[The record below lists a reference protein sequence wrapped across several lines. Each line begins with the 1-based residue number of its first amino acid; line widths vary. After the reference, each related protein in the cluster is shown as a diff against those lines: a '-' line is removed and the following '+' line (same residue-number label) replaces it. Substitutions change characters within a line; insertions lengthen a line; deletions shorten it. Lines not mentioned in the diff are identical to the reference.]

1 MSGEKYLAKHAG
13 LMLILV
19 TAMLTIMPLA
29 YAETPAV
36 PPSGGD
42 VTALTD
48 SGLVRGK
55 VSDDGDVEIYQGI
68 PYAAPPVANL
78 RWAPPQPPAHWS
90 GTRDAFEP
98 GSPCPQTGRLAS
110 VNEDCLYLNVWAPR
124 EPSRDRLPVIVW
136 IHGGGQL
143 ITTGSEY
150 DGSRLVTRGTPVI
163 AVTINYR
170 LNIFAFFAHA
180 ELTAEDAA
188 MGSGNYATLDQQF
201 ALKWVKRNIANFGGD
216 PDNVTIAGE
225 SGGGQAVC
233 ILLVSPPA
241 AGLFQRAITESAPC
255 QDQYYPTLTASEAE
269 GMKIASELGCSD
281 VACLRKLPVAV
292 LLAKQT
298 GTAPVGQ
305 PATGGGAFP
314 LPIRHAIAFGQFN
327 KVPVMEGSTKDEA
340 LFFVPPAYD
349 GVGKKVTE
357 AQYPQIIATLFG
369 EARSQ
374 AILEQYPTS
383 NYPTPSYALVA
394 VETDSAENGEATR
407 NRLGAC
413 NTELANQLLAPWV
426 PVYAYEFA
434 DENDPWPIPL
444 FPLSTG
450 GMKGAGHTSELPYL
464 WKMDVPLSD
473 AQQRLSTTMIKYWT
487 NFAAHGDP
495 NGDGLPAWPK
505 FTSSSP
511 QYMTFRTDR
520 VAADATFRDVHKC
533 KFWSEQG
540 WANLYGSYDA
550 PFPTH

>member
-1 MSGEKYLAKHAG
+1 MQSITIVIKLAKLVARMRKSEENYPKKHTG
-13 LMLILV
+13 RLLILA
-19 TAMLTIMPLA
+19 TATLTIASLA
-29 YAETPAV
+29 CAETPAV
-36 PPSGGD
+36 PPSGGY
-42 VTALTD
+42 VTTLTD

-55 VSDDGDVEIYQGI
+55 LSDDGDVEIYQGI

-90 GTRDAFEP
+90 GTRDALEP

-110 VNEDCLYLNVWAPR
+110 VNEDCLYLNVWAPHKS
-124 EPSRDRLPVIVW
+124 SRDKLPVIVW

-150 DGSRLVTRGTPVI
+150 DGSWLVTRGTPVI

-180 ELTAEDAA
+180 WLTAEDAA

-241 AGLFQRAITESAPC
+241 AGLFQRAITQSGPC
-255 QDQYYPTLTASEAE
+255 QDQYYPTLTASEEA
-269 GMKIASELGCSD
+269 GAKIASELGCSD
-281 VACLRKLPVAV
+281 VACLRKLPVAAI
-292 LLAKQT
+292 LARQT
-298 GTAPVGQ
+298 GTAPAGQ

-314 LPIRHAIAFGQFN
+314 LPIRHAIAFGQFD

-340 LFFVPPAYD
+340 LFFVAPAHD
-349 GVGKKVTE
+349 GVGEKVTE
-357 AQYPQIIATLFG
+357 AEYPQIITTLFG

-394 VETDSAENGEATR
+394 VETDSAENGEATT

-426 PVYAYEFA
+426 PVYAFEFA
-434 DENDPWPIPL
+434 DENAPWPIPL

-450 GMKGAGHTSELPYL
+450 GMKRGRPHIGASLSVEDGCSFDRRPATPVYDHDQVLDEFRRARRSKRRGIAGVAKIHLFKPAVH
-464 WKMDVPLSD
+464 DVQD
-473 AQQRLSTTMIKYWT
+473 
-487 NFAAHGDP
+487 
-495 NGDGLPAWPK
+495 
-505 FTSSSP
+505 
-511 QYMTFRTDR
+511 
-520 VAADATFRDVHKC
+520 
-533 KFWSEQG
+533 
-540 WANLYGSYDA
+540 
-550 PFPTH
+550 